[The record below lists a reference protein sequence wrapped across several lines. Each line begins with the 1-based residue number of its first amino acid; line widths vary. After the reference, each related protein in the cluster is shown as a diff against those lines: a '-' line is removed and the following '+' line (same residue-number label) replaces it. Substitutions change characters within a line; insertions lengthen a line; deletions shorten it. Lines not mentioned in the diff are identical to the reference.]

1 MKCMIY
7 LWILKGLTISG
18 QSEGG
23 GDAVVHYVS
32 CRDIQADPEIEV
44 THIVL
49 ISKVLHT
56 QRSFIDNIVI
66 IGGCYWLTSR
76 VSPSVA
82 ESVVSSSVWEEGD
95 VPHQGSCFIYP
106 THTTLQ

>member
-1 MKCMIY
+1 M
-7 LWILKGLTISG
+7 GLTISG
-18 QSEGG
+18 QSEEGG
-23 GDAVVHYVS
+23 AAIAHYVS
-32 CRDIQADPEIEV
+32 CRDIQADPETEV
-44 THIVL
+44 SHIVL

-56 QRSFIDNIVI
+56 QRSFSDDIIT

-76 VSPSVA
+76 VSPGVA

-95 VPHQGSCFIYP
+95 VPHQGGCFIYL

>member
-1 MKCMIY
+1 M
-7 LWILKGLTISG
+7 GLTISG
-18 QSEGG
+18 QSEEGG
-23 GDAVVHYVS
+23 AAIAHYVS
-32 CRDIQADPEIEV
+32 CRDIQADPETEV
-44 THIVL
+44 SHIVL

-56 QRSFIDNIVI
+56 QRSFSDDIIT

-76 VSPSVA
+76 VSPCVA

-95 VPHQGSCFIYP
+95 VPHQGGCFIYL